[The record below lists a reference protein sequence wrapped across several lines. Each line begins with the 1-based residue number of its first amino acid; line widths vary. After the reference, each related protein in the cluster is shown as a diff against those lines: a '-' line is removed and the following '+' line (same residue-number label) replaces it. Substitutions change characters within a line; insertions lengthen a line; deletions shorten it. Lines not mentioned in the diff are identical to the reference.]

1 MTDLGQA
8 CRLLENGMAAPASS
22 DEEDEASRGKA
33 IDPQPQN
40 SVVEV
45 QESGVPS
52 RGPCREARRSPA
64 ASMPWDARR
73 PGGGAD
79 GRPEGSGAARSRAQ
93 KQCRK
98 SSFAFYQ
105 AVRDLLPVWLLED
118 MRASEAF
125 HWDERG
131 RAAAYSPSEALLY
144 ALVHDHQAYAHYLLA
159 TFPRRALAP
168 PSAGFRCCA
177 APGPHVALAVRYNR
191 VGILRRILRT
201 VRDFPAEE
209 RARLLDRRGCSRV
222 EGGGTSLHVACELAR
237 PECLFLLLGHGASP
251 GLRDGGGLTPLELL
265 LRQLGRDAGATAPGT
280 SAATGNPAATPGEPR
295 QRRLL
300 LLDLLALYT
309 PAGVA
314 SPARHELLGD
324 RQRWQRLLGEDKF
337 QWLAGLAPPSLFARA
352 MQVLVTAISPGRF
365 PEALDELPLPPFLQP
380 LDLTGK
386 G

>member
-1 MTDLGQA
+1 MPW
-8 CRLLENGMAAPASS
+8 AA
-22 DEEDEASRGKA
+22 
-33 IDPQPQN
+33 
-40 SVVEV
+40 
-45 QESGVPS
+45 
-52 RGPCREARRSPA
+52 RGPGGGS
-64 ASMPWDARR
+64 
-73 PGGGAD
+73 GGGAD
-79 GRPEGSGAARSRAQ
+79 GGPEGAGAARSQAQ
-93 KQCRK
+93 KQCRR

-191 VGILRRILRT
+191 VAILRRLLRAL
-201 VRDFPAEE
+201 RDFPAEE
-209 RARLLDRRGCSRV
+209 RARLLDRRGCGRV
-222 EGGGTSLHVACELAR
+222 EGGGTALHLACELAR

-251 GLRDGGGLTPLELL
+251 GLRDAGGLTPLELL
-265 LRQLGRDAGATAPGT
+265 LRQLGRDAGAGPAAEG
-280 SAATGNPAATPGEPR
+280 SAAAGPVESRP
-295 QRRLL
+295 RRLL

-309 PAGVA
+309 PAGA
-314 SPARHELLGD
+314 AGPARRELRGD
-324 RQRWQRLLGEDKF
+324 PARWRRLLGEDKF

-352 MQVLVTAISPGRF
+352 MQVLVAAIAPGRF

-380 LDLTGK
+380 LDLSGK

>member
-1 MTDLGQA
+1 
-8 CRLLENGMAAPASS
+8 
-22 DEEDEASRGKA
+22 
-33 IDPQPQN
+33 
-40 SVVEV
+40 
-45 QESGVPS
+45 
-52 RGPCREARRSPA
+52 
-64 ASMPWDARR
+64 
-73 PGGGAD
+73 
-79 GRPEGSGAARSRAQ
+79 
-93 KQCRK
+93 
-98 SSFAFYQ
+98 
-105 AVRDLLPVWLLED
+105 

-222 EGGGTSLHVACELAR
+222 EGGGTALHVACELVR

-265 LRQLGRDAGATAPGT
+265 LRQLGRDAGATT
-280 SAATGNPAATPGEPR
+280 SAASGAPAPPPGEPR

-309 PAGVA
+309 PADAAG
-314 SPARHELLGD
+314 PARRELLGD
-324 RQRWQRLLGEDKF
+324 RPRWRRLLGEEKF

>member
-1 MTDLGQA
+1 
-8 CRLLENGMAAPASS
+8 
-22 DEEDEASRGKA
+22 
-33 IDPQPQN
+33 
-40 SVVEV
+40 
-45 QESGVPS
+45 
-52 RGPCREARRSPA
+52 
-64 ASMPWDARR
+64 MPWDARR
-73 PGGGAD
+73 PGGGAE
-79 GRPEGSGAARSRAQ
+79 GGPERPGAARSQAQ

-131 RAAAYSPSEALLY
+131 RPAAYSPSEALLY

-168 PSAGFRCCA
+168 PSAGFHCCS
-177 APGPHVALAVRYNR
+177 APGPHVMLAVRYNR

-201 VRDFPAEE
+201 LRDFPADE
-209 RARLLDRRGCSRV
+209 RARVLDRRGCSRV
-222 EGGGTSLHVACELAR
+222 EGGGTSLHVACELLR

-251 GLRDGGGLTPLELL
+251 GLRDGSGLTPFELL
-265 LRQLGRDAGATAPGT
+265 LRQLGRDAEATDADASAGT
-280 SAATGNPAATPGEPR
+280 PTVPGEPR
-295 QRRLL
+295 QRPLL

-309 PAGVA
+309 PTGAAGLA
-314 SPARHELLGD
+314 HRELLGD
-324 RQRWQRLLGEDKF
+324 RLRWQRLLGEDKF

-352 MQVLVTAISPGRF
+352 LQVLVTAISPVRF

>member
-1 MTDLGQA
+1 
-8 CRLLENGMAAPASS
+8 
-22 DEEDEASRGKA
+22 
-33 IDPQPQN
+33 
-40 SVVEV
+40 
-45 QESGVPS
+45 
-52 RGPCREARRSPA
+52 
-64 ASMPWDARR
+64 MPWDAPR
-73 PGGGAD
+73 PGGAEGA
-79 GRPEGSGAARSRAQ
+79 SAARLRAQ

-131 RAAAYSPSEALLY
+131 LAAAYSPSEALLY
-144 ALVHDHQAYAHYLLA
+144 ALVHDHRAYAHYLLA
-159 TFPRRALAP
+159 TFPRRALAL

-191 VGILRRILRT
+191 VGILRRILRA
-201 VRDFPAEE
+201 VRDLPAEE
-209 RARLLDRRGCSRV
+209 RARLLDRRGCGRV
-222 EGGGTSLHVACELAR
+222 EGGGTALHVACDLAR

-251 GLRDGGGLTPLELL
+251 GLRDGGGLTPLQLL
-265 LRQLGRDAGATAPGT
+265 LRQLGRCDSGAAPAPGPG
-280 SAATGNPAATPGEPR
+280 APGEAR

-300 LLDLLALYT
+300 LLDLLVLYA
-309 PAGVA
+309 PADA
-314 SPARHELLGD
+314 ARLARGELLGD
-324 RQRWQRLLGEDKF
+324 RPRWRRLLGEDKF
-337 QWLAGLAPPSLFARA
+337 QWLAGLAPPSLFVRA
-352 MQVLVTAISPGRF
+352 MQVLVATISPGRF

>member
-1 MTDLGQA
+1 
-8 CRLLENGMAAPASS
+8 
-22 DEEDEASRGKA
+22 
-33 IDPQPQN
+33 
-40 SVVEV
+40 
-45 QESGVPS
+45 
-52 RGPCREARRSPA
+52 
-64 ASMPWDARR
+64 MPWDAQR
-73 PGGGAD
+73 PGGGAI
-79 GRPEGSGAARSRAQ
+79 GGPEGGSAARSRAQ

-131 RAAAYSPSEALLY
+131 RATAYSPSEALLY

-159 TFPRRALAP
+159 TYPRRALAL

-177 APGPHVALAVRYNR
+177 TPGPHVALAVRYNR

-209 RARLLDRRGCSRV
+209 RTRLLDRRGCSRV
-222 EGGGTSLHVACELAR
+222 EGGGTSLHMACELAR
-237 PECLFLLLGHGASP
+237 AECLFLLLGHGASP
-251 GLRDGGGLTPLELL
+251 ALRDGGGLTPLELL
-265 LRQLGRDAGATAPGT
+265 LRRLDLDSGATAAPGGVPT
-280 SAATGNPAATPGEPR
+280 VPGEPR
-295 QRRLL
+295 QCRLL
-300 LLDLLALYT
+300 LLDLLVLYAPEGT
-309 PAGVA
+309 TGPT
-314 SPARHELLGD
+314 RRELLGD
-324 RQRWQRLLGEDKF
+324 RPRWLRLLGEDKF
-337 QWLAGLAPPSLFARA
+337 QWLAGLAPPSLFVRA
-352 MQVLVTAISPGRF
+352 MQVLVASISPCRF

>member
-1 MTDLGQA
+1 
-8 CRLLENGMAAPASS
+8 
-22 DEEDEASRGKA
+22 
-33 IDPQPQN
+33 
-40 SVVEV
+40 
-45 QESGVPS
+45 
-52 RGPCREARRSPA
+52 
-64 ASMPWDARR
+64 MPWDAR
-73 PGGGAD
+73 PGSGAD
-79 GRPEGSGAARSRAQ
+79 GGSEGAGAARLQAQ

-131 RAAAYSPSEALLY
+131 CAAAFSPSEALLY
-144 ALVHDHQAYAHYLLA
+144 ALVHDHQAYAQHLLA

-177 APGPHVALAVRYNR
+177 TPGPHLALAVRYNR
-191 VGILRRILRT
+191 VGILRHILRT
-201 VRDFPAEE
+201 VRDLPATE
-209 RARLLDRRGCSRV
+209 RAHLLDRRGCGRV
-222 EGGGTSLHVACELAR
+222 EGGGTALHAACELAR

-265 LRQLGRDAGATAPGT
+265 LRQLGRDAPGPKELE
-280 SAATGNPAATPGEPR
+280 PAEPEPEPEPR

-309 PAGVA
+309 PVGAA
-314 SPARHELLGD
+314 SPARLELLGD
-324 RQRWQRLLGEDKF
+324 RARWQRLLGEDKF
-337 QWLAGLAPPSLFARA
+337 QWLAGLAPPSLFVRA
-352 MQVLVTAISPGRF
+352 MQVLVAAISPGRF

>member
-1 MTDLGQA
+1 
-8 CRLLENGMAAPASS
+8 
-22 DEEDEASRGKA
+22 
-33 IDPQPQN
+33 
-40 SVVEV
+40 
-45 QESGVPS
+45 
-52 RGPCREARRSPA
+52 
-64 ASMPWDARR
+64 MPWDAR
-73 PGGGAD
+73 PGGAEG
-79 GRPEGSGAARSRAQ
+79 GPEGAGAARLRVQ

-201 VRDFPAEE
+201 VRDFPADE
-209 RARLLDRRGCSRV
+209 RTRLLDRRGCSRV
-222 EGGGTSLHVACELAR
+222 EGGGTSLHMACELAR

-265 LRQLGRDAGATAPGT
+265 LRQLGRDASSVSAAVEDSSSAAATAT
-280 SAATGNPAATPGEPR
+280 AATTLGEPR

-309 PAGVA
+309 PAGA
-314 SPARHELLGD
+314 TGPARRELLGD
-324 RQRWQRLLGEDKF
+324 RLRWQRLLGEDKF

-352 MQVLVTAISPGRF
+352 MQVLVTTISPGRF

>member
-1 MTDLGQA
+1 
-8 CRLLENGMAAPASS
+8 
-22 DEEDEASRGKA
+22 
-33 IDPQPQN
+33 
-40 SVVEV
+40 
-45 QESGVPS
+45 
-52 RGPCREARRSPA
+52 
-64 ASMPWDARR
+64 MPWDARR

-79 GRPEGSGAARSRAQ
+79 SGPEGAGAARSRLQ

-191 VGILRRILRT
+191 VGILRHILRT
-201 VRDFPAEE
+201 LCDFPPEE
-209 RARLLDRRGCSRV
+209 RTRVLDRRGCSRV
-222 EGGGTSLHVACELAR
+222 EGGGTSLHVACELVR

-251 GLRDGGGLTPLELL
+251 GLRDSGGLTPLDLL
-265 LRQLGRDAGATAPGT
+265 LRQLGHDVGTAPANGAP
-280 SAATGNPAATPGEPR
+280 SEPC
-295 QRRLL
+295 QRHLL

-309 PAGVA
+309 PAGA
-314 SPARHELLGD
+314 TGPARLELLGD
-324 RQRWQRLLGEDKF
+324 RPRWQRLLGEDKF
-337 QWLAGLAPPSLFARA
+337 QWLTGLSPPSLFTRA

>member
-1 MTDLGQA
+1 
-8 CRLLENGMAAPASS
+8 
-22 DEEDEASRGKA
+22 
-33 IDPQPQN
+33 
-40 SVVEV
+40 
-45 QESGVPS
+45 
-52 RGPCREARRSPA
+52 
-64 ASMPWDARR
+64 MPWDARR
-73 PGGGAD
+73 PGSSAD
-79 GRPEGSGAARSRAQ
+79 GGPEGAGTARSWAQ

-105 AVRDLLPVWLLED
+105 AVRDLVPVWLLED

-144 ALVHDHQAYAHYLLA
+144 ALVHDHQEYAHYLLA
-159 TFPRRALAP
+159 TFPRRALAL
-168 PSAGFRCCA
+168 PSASFRCCS
-177 APGPHVALAVRYNR
+177 APGLHVALAVRYNR

-209 RARLLDRRGCSRV
+209 RTRLLDRHGCSRV
-222 EGGGTSLHVACELAR
+222 EGGGTSLHVACELMR

-265 LRQLGRDAGATAPGT
+265 LRQLCRDTGAT
-280 SAATGNPAATPGEPR
+280 SAATVPASGEPR
-295 QRRLL
+295 QRHLL

-309 PAGVA
+309 PVGATG
-314 SPARHELLGD
+314 PAHRELLSD
-324 RQRWQRLLGEDKF
+324 QPRWQRLLGDDKF
-337 QWLAGLAPPSLFARA
+337 HWLAGLAPPSLFTRA
-352 MQVLVTAISPGRF
+352 MQVLVTAISPSRF

>member
-1 MTDLGQA
+1 
-8 CRLLENGMAAPASS
+8 
-22 DEEDEASRGKA
+22 
-33 IDPQPQN
+33 
-40 SVVEV
+40 
-45 QESGVPS
+45 
-52 RGPCREARRSPA
+52 
-64 ASMPWDARR
+64 MPWDAR
-73 PGGGAD
+73 PGRSANGA
-79 GRPEGSGAARSRAQ
+79 PEGAGSARLRVQ

-131 RAAAYSPSEALLY
+131 RATAYSPSEALLY

-168 PSAGFRCCA
+168 PSAGFRCCN

-201 VRDFPAEE
+201 VRDFPLEE
-209 RARLLDRRGCSRV
+209 RMRLLDRRGCSRV

-251 GLRDGGGLTPLELL
+251 GLRDSGGFTPLELL
-265 LRQLGRDAGATAPGT
+265 LRQLGRDASSVPTAAEAASATVN
-280 SAATGNPAATPGEPR
+280 AATSSTTPPGELC

-309 PAGVA
+309 TGGAAG
-314 SPARHELLGD
+314 PARRELLGD
-324 RQRWQRLLGEDKF
+324 RLCWQRLLGEDKF
-337 QWLAGLAPPSLFARA
+337 QWLAGLAPPSLFVRA
-352 MQVLVTAISPGRF
+352 MQVLVTTISPGRF

-386 G
+386 T

>member
-1 MTDLGQA
+1 
-8 CRLLENGMAAPASS
+8 
-22 DEEDEASRGKA
+22 
-33 IDPQPQN
+33 
-40 SVVEV
+40 
-45 QESGVPS
+45 
-52 RGPCREARRSPA
+52 
-64 ASMPWDARR
+64 MPWDARR

-79 GRPEGSGAARSRAQ
+79 GGPDGAGTARSQAQ

-131 RAAAYSPSEALLY
+131 RATAYSPSEALLY

-159 TFPRRALAP
+159 TFPRSALAP

-191 VGILRRILRT
+191 VGVLRRILRA

-209 RARLLDRRGCSRV
+209 RVRLLDRRGCSRV
-222 EGGGTSLHVACELAR
+222 EGGGTALHVACELAR
-237 PECLFLLLGHGASP
+237 PECLFLLLGHGASL
-251 GLRDGGGLTPLELL
+251 GLCDAGGFTPLELL
-265 LRQLGRDAGATAPGT
+265 LRQLARDAGAGPVAG
-280 SAATGNPAATPGEPR
+280 APAAADPGELR

-309 PAGVA
+309 PTEAAG
-314 SPARHELLGD
+314 PARRELLAD
-324 RQRWQRLLGEDKF
+324 RLRWQRLLGEDKF
-337 QWLAGLAPPSLFARA
+337 QWLAGLAPPSLFVRA
-352 MQVLVTAISPGRF
+352 MQVLVTTISPSRF
-365 PEALDELPLPPFLQP
+365 PEALEELPLPPFLQP

>member
-1 MTDLGQA
+1 
-8 CRLLENGMAAPASS
+8 
-22 DEEDEASRGKA
+22 
-33 IDPQPQN
+33 
-40 SVVEV
+40 
-45 QESGVPS
+45 
-52 RGPCREARRSPA
+52 
-64 ASMPWDARR
+64 MPWDARR
-73 PGGGAD
+73 PAGGAEG
-79 GRPEGSGAARSRAQ
+79 GRERPGAAHSQAQ

-168 PSAGFRCCA
+168 PSAGFRCCE
-177 APGPHVALAVRYNR
+177 APGPHVTLAVRYNR

-201 VRDFPAEE
+201 LRDFPAEE
-209 RARLLDRRGCSRV
+209 RARVLDRRGCSRV
-222 EGGGTSLHVACELAR
+222 EGGGTSLHVACELLR

-251 GLRDGGGLTPLELL
+251 GLRDGGGLTPFELL
-265 LRQLGRDAGATAPGT
+265 LRQLGRDAEATDADAGT
-280 SAATGNPAATPGEPR
+280 ANAASAGTATVPGEPR

-309 PAGVA
+309 PVGAAGL
-314 SPARHELLGD
+314 ARRELLGD
-324 RQRWQRLLGEDKF
+324 RLRWQQLLGEDKF

-352 MQVLVTAISPGRF
+352 MQVLVTAISPVRF

>member
-1 MTDLGQA
+1 
-8 CRLLENGMAAPASS
+8 
-22 DEEDEASRGKA
+22 
-33 IDPQPQN
+33 
-40 SVVEV
+40 
-45 QESGVPS
+45 
-52 RGPCREARRSPA
+52 
-64 ASMPWDARR
+64 MPWDARS
-73 PGGGAD
+73 GGSAD
-79 GRPEGSGAARSRAQ
+79 GGPEGAGSARLRAQ

-159 TFPRRALAP
+159 TFPRRALAA

-209 RARLLDRRGCSRV
+209 RTRLLDRRGCSRV

-265 LRQLGRDAGATAPGT
+265 LRQLGHEASLVPAAAEASSASGHATAT
-280 SAATGNPAATPGEPR
+280 STTAPGEPR
-295 QRRLL
+295 HRRLL

-309 PAGVA
+309 PMGAAAG
-314 SPARHELLGD
+314 PARCELLGD
-324 RQRWQRLLGEDKF
+324 KLRWQRLLGEDKF
-337 QWLAGLAPPSLFARA
+337 QWLAGLAPPSLFVRA
-352 MQVLVTAISPGRF
+352 MQVLVTTISPGRF

>member
-1 MTDLGQA
+1 
-8 CRLLENGMAAPASS
+8 
-22 DEEDEASRGKA
+22 
-33 IDPQPQN
+33 
-40 SVVEV
+40 
-45 QESGVPS
+45 
-52 RGPCREARRSPA
+52 
-64 ASMPWDARR
+64 MPWDAQR

-79 GRPEGSGAARSRAQ
+79 GGAEGAGAARSRAQ

-209 RARLLDRRGCSRV
+209 RARLLDRRAAAAWRVAARRCTWPASWRAPSASSCCSATVPR
-222 EGGGTSLHVACELAR
+222 LAC
-237 PECLFLLLGHGASP
+237 
-251 GLRDGGGLTPLELL
+251 
-265 LRQLGRDAGATAPGT
+265 ATA
-280 SAATGNPAATPGEPR
+280 AASRRWNCSCASWAATPGPR
-295 QRRLL
+295 SLPPPTPPPGRLHPGSRASAACCCSTCWRCTRPQTPL
-300 LLDLLALYT
+300 ARPAASCWATGRAGSGCWGRTSSSGWRPGATLALRACH
-309 PAGVA
+309 AGA
-314 SPARHELLGD
+314 GHRHLARPLPRG
-324 RQRWQRLLGEDKF
+324 
-337 QWLAGLAPPSLFARA
+337 
-352 MQVLVTAISPGRF
+352 PGRAAAATL
-365 PEALDELPLPPFLQP
+365 PAAAGPHWQGLDRGGILALAFWRILFFRALYPALYIHCLCTRNHSFVCRVL
-380 LDLTGK
+380 
-386 G
+386 

>member
-1 MTDLGQA
+1 GVA
-8 CRLLENGMAAPASS
+8 HAVSPGGAAT
-22 DEEDEASRGKA
+22 
-33 IDPQPQN
+33 
-40 SVVEV
+40 
-45 QESGVPS
+45 
-52 RGPCREARRSPA
+52 
-64 ASMPWDARR
+64 SMPWDARR
-73 PGGGAD
+73 PGGSAD
-79 GRPEGSGAARSRAQ
+79 GGPEGAGAARSRAQ

-105 AVRDLLPVWLLED
+105 AVRDLLPVWFLED

-144 ALVHDHQAYAHYLLA
+144 ALVHDHRAYAHYLLA

-201 VRDFPAEE
+201 VRDFPPDE
-209 RARLLDRRGCSRV
+209 RARLLDRRGCTRV
-222 EGGGTSLHVACELAR
+222 EGGGTALHVACELAR

-265 LRQLGRDAGATAPGT
+265 LRHLGRDAGAASAAGTPGT
-280 SAATGNPAATPGEPR
+280 AGTPAAPGEPR

-300 LLDLLALYT
+300 LLDLLALYA
-309 PAGVA
+309 PAAHAAAG
-314 SPARHELLGD
+314 PARRELLGD
-324 RQRWQRLLGEDKF
+324 RPRWQRLLGEDKF
-337 QWLAGLAPPSLFARA
+337 QWLAGLAPPSLFVRA

>member
-1 MTDLGQA
+1 
-8 CRLLENGMAAPASS
+8 
-22 DEEDEASRGKA
+22 
-33 IDPQPQN
+33 
-40 SVVEV
+40 
-45 QESGVPS
+45 
-52 RGPCREARRSPA
+52 
-64 ASMPWDARR
+64 MPWDAR
-73 PGGGAD
+73 PGSGAD
-79 GRPEGSGAARSRAQ
+79 GGPEGAGTARSRAQ

-201 VRDFPAEE
+201 VRDFPPEE

-222 EGGGTSLHVACELAR
+222 EGGGTSLHVACELSR

-251 GLRDGGGLTPLELL
+251 GLRDGSGLTPLELL
-265 LRQLGRDAGATAPGT
+265 LRQLGRDCEAG
-280 SAATGNPAATPGEPR
+280 SVPAVDPSVPGEPR

-309 PAGVA
+309 PGGTTGL
-314 SPARHELLGD
+314 ARHELLGD
-324 RQRWQRLLGEDKF
+324 RPRWQRLLGEDKF
-337 QWLAGLAPPSLFARA
+337 QWLAGLAPPSLFTRS
-352 MQVLVTAISPGRF
+352 MQVLVTTISPGRF

-380 LDLTGK
+380 LDLTGE
-386 G
+386 GLGRPG

>member
-1 MTDLGQA
+1 
-8 CRLLENGMAAPASS
+8 
-22 DEEDEASRGKA
+22 
-33 IDPQPQN
+33 
-40 SVVEV
+40 
-45 QESGVPS
+45 
-52 RGPCREARRSPA
+52 
-64 ASMPWDARR
+64 MPWDAQR
-73 PGGGAD
+73 PGGAD
-79 GRPEGSGAARSRAQ
+79 GGPEGASAARLRAQ

-144 ALVHDHQAYAHYLLA
+144 ALVHDHQAYAHHLLA
-159 TFPRRALAP
+159 TFPRRALAA

-191 VGILRRILRT
+191 VAILRQILRT
-201 VRDFPAEE
+201 LRDFPAEE

-251 GLRDGGGLTPLELL
+251 GLRDGGGFTPLELL
-265 LRQLGRDAGATAPGT
+265 LRQLGLDAGAA
-280 SAATGNPAATPGEPR
+280 PAAGAPAAHGEPR

-300 LLDLLALYT
+300 LLDLLVLYT
-309 PAGVA
+309 PAGA
-314 SPARHELLGD
+314 AGPARGELLGD
-324 RQRWQRLLGEDKF
+324 RPRWQRLLGEDKF
-337 QWLAGLAPPSLFARA
+337 QWLAGLAPPSLFVRA
-352 MQVLVTAISPGRF
+352 MQVLVAAISPCRF